1 MTMTHPGLPL
11 WWGISILMVMLV
23 ASLWLLF
30 AAAPTHKTSRVVNVI
45 HLPVIGTLLQRL
57 IAQPWV
63 LLSLKFLMV
72 TFFLTVIVAGLIG
85 TPIAERNFATL
96 LTWNIWWAGLIFS
109 IFFLGTAWCAICPWD
124 ALAQWLV
131 RRRLWRRTEPNNSLN
146 LRVPRYL
153 NNTWP
158 ALLMFI
164 GLTWLEL
171 GLGVTSNP
179 QATALLAL
187 LMVVLA
193 TVSLAVFKRKAFCQH
208 FCPIGRTI
216 GAYSQLAAV
225 ELRPINTQSCAD
237 CKTLECYHGNEQ
249 IDPCP
254 TSLVMGTLK
263 QNSYCTSCG
272 NCVQS
277 CPKDNIAWRL
287 RNPIIEA
294 RETARPRWDEAW
306 FMLGLLALT
315 AFHGLTMMPFWEQWI
330 RSLARFLGDS
340 GQLVWSFSLGLSASM
355 LLVAVLYVASIA
367 LTRRLF
373 APSLDFKG
381 CFSSFAFVALPLAFS
396 YHMAHN
402 FNHLIRESGGVLA
415 VIMNP
420 LGIGTQPLSMAEKHQ
435 RHMDMWLSAE
445 VLYSL
450 QAVLMMIGF
459 VIALQIIRHRASAV
473 WKHMTK
479 QINPWHSRFIP
490 ILLFALLI
498 TGFHL
503 WMLMQPMTM
512 RM

>member
-1 MTMTHPGLPL
+1 MTMTHPGLPFS
-11 WWGISILMVMLV
+11 WGLGVWLLMLV
-23 ASLWLLF
+23 ASIWLLL
-30 AAAPTHKTSRVVNVI
+30 ATAPCEKASHVINII
-45 HLPVIGTLLQRL
+45 HLPFMGQLLKKM

-63 LLSLKFLMV
+63 LLSLKMLMV
-72 TFFLTVIVAGLIG
+72 AFFLTVIIAGLFG
-85 TPIAERNFATL
+85 TPIAERNFSTL
-96 LTWNIWWAGLIFS
+96 LTWNLWWAGLIFS
-109 IFFLGTAWCAICPWD
+109 IFFLGTAWCAVCPWD

-131 RRRLWRRTEPNNSLN
+131 RRRLWRRADPNNSLN
-146 LRVPRYL
+146 LRVPRAL
-153 NNTWP
+153 KTIWP
-158 ALLMFI
+158 ALFMFI

-208 FCPIGRTI
+208 MCPIGRTI

-225 ELRPINTQSCAD
+225 ELRPIDTQTCAD
-237 CKTLECYHGNEQ
+237 CKTLECYHGTAQ

-254 TSLVMGTLK
+254 TALVMGSLK

-277 CPKDNIAWRL
+277 CPEDNIAWRL

-315 AFHGLTMMPFWEQWI
+315 AFHGLTMLPFWEEWI
-330 RSLARFLGDS
+330 LSFARMIGDS
-340 GQLVWSFSLGLSASM
+340 GQLVTSFSMSLILSM
-355 LLVAVLYVASIA
+355 LLVATFYSVTIA
-367 LTRRLF
+367 ITRHFFTPTLN
-373 APSLDFKG
+373 FKG
-381 CFSSFAFVALPLAFS
+381 CFSSLAFVALPLAFS

-402 FNHLIRESGGVLA
+402 LNHLIRESGGIWA
-415 VIMNP
+415 VMINP
-420 LGIGTQPLSMAEKHQ
+420 LGTGTQPLSIVEKHQ
-435 RHMDMWLSAE
+435 RHMDMWLSQD
-445 VLYSL
+445 VLYALQSL
-450 QAVLMMIGF
+450 LIIIGF
-459 VIALQIIRHRASAV
+459 IVALQIIRHRATALWNDTPSPWNLHLLPIIGFAV
-473 WKHMTK
+473 G
-479 QINPWHSRFIP
+479 
-490 ILLFALLI
+490 I
-498 TGFHL
+498 TAFHL

>member
-11 WWGISILMVMLV
+11 WWGIGVLIFMLI
-23 ASLWLLF
+23 ASFWLLT
-30 AAAPTHKTSRVVNVI
+30 AKAPNGKTNRVINVI
-45 HLPVIGTLLQRL
+45 HLPLIGALLKKL

-63 LLSLKFLMV
+63 LLSLKGIMV
-72 TFFLTVIVAGLIG
+72 IFFLTVIVAGLVG

-96 LTWNIWWAGLIFS
+96 LTWNLWWAGLIFS

-131 RRRLWRRTEPNNSLN
+131 RRRLWRRAEPNNSLN
-146 LRVPRYL
+146 LRVPRIL
-153 NNTWP
+153 KSIWP
-158 ALLMFI
+158 ALFMFI

-193 TVSLAVFKRKAFCQH
+193 TVSLAIFKRKAFCRY

-225 ELRPINTQSCAD
+225 ELRPINTQTCVD
-237 CKTLECYHGNEQ
+237 CKTLECYHGNKQ

-254 TSLVMGTLK
+254 TSLVMGSLK

-277 CPKDNIAWRL
+277 CPEDNIAWRL
-287 RNPIIEA
+287 RNPVIEA
-294 RETARPRWDEAW
+294 RETARPHWDEAW
-306 FMLGLLALT
+306 FMIGLLALT
-315 AFHGLTMMPFWEQWI
+315 AFHGLTMLPFWEQWMF
-330 RSLARFLGDS
+330 SLARIMGDS
-340 GQLVWSFSLGLSASM
+340 GQMVMSFSIGLVASM
-355 LLVAVLYVASIA
+355 VVVAAFYALSIA
-367 LTRRLF
+367 MTQRFFMPTLR
-373 APSLDFKG
+373 FKG
-381 CFSSFAFVALPLAFS
+381 SFSAFAFVALPLAFS

-402 FNHLIRESGGVLA
+402 LNHLIRESGGVWA
-415 VIMNP
+415 VIINP
-420 LGIGTQPLSMAEKHQ
+420 LGIDTLPLSMAEKHQ
-435 RHMDMWLSAE
+435 RHMDMWLSQE
-445 VLYSL
+445 TLYTL
-450 QAVLMMIGF
+450 QALLIMIGF
-459 VIALQIIRHRASAV
+459 MVALQIIRHRATALWKDAPRHRWNLQLLPIMCFAIGMSA
-473 WKHMTK
+473 
-479 QINPWHSRFIP
+479 
-490 ILLFALLI
+490 
-498 TGFHL
+498 FHL